1 MQIAIDGPSGAGKS
15 TIAREVAKKGQM
27 IYVDTGAMY
36 RALGLLSL
44 QREIHLETEA
54 DLKQKEAELTDL
66 LENAEIS
73 LAYQEGVQK
82 IFLNGED
89 VSERIRTQEVGERA
103 SKISTIKEI
112 RREMVR
118 RQQLLAA
125 KESVVMDGRDI
136 GTVVLPNADLKIF
149 LTASAEVRG
158 RRRYLEL
165 SAKGEPADLEQII
178 AEVKARD
185 FRDENRAESP
195 LKQAEDAIL
204 VDSSEMSIEQVVE
217 RIDTLCRRKFEKS

>member
-44 QREIHLETEA
+44 QQEIHLETEA